1 MLLLQVYNT
10 TISGIP
16 GNDDLGTMS
25 AWFVLSAL
33 GIYQVDPSLPY
44 FELTSPIFP
53 KVVLNLESPYSGSQF
68 IFQSSNNSDTNVY
81 IDSVKLNAKNQT
93 KPWITANE
101 ITAGGSLSVS
111 LRSTPNTKWGLTPPP
126 SISTGVPKLTTP

>member
-1 MLLLQVYNT
+1 M
-10 TISGIP
+10 
-16 GNDDLGTMS
+16 
-25 AWFVLSAL
+25 
-33 GIYQVDPSLPY
+33 
-44 FELTSPIFP
+44 
-53 KVVLNLESPYSGSQF
+53 VLNLESSDSGSQF

-81 IDSVKLNAKNQT
+81 IDSVKLNGKNQI

-101 ITAGGSLSVS
+101 ITVGGSLSVS